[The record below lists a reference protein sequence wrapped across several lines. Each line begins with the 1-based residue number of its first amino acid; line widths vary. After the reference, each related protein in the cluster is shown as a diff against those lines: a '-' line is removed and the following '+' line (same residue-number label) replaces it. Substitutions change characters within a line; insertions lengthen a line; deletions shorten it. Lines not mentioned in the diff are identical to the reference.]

1 MSLKIAAI
9 QHDIVW
15 EDPLANF
22 ERLGPQ
28 IQRATA
34 AGAQLLVLTEMFST
48 GFTMNSELCAEPLDG
63 PSCEFLSTQ
72 AATLQVWVTGSIPT
86 RWDDGIAY
94 NTLVLAAPTGDLY
107 RYKKIHPF
115 SFSTEPEHYGSG
127 SDFLQVE
134 IEGIRATFFICY
146 DLRFADEF
154 WKTAHSTDL
163 FVVPANWP
171 ERRRAHWQAL
181 LRARAIENQT
191 YVLGVNRVGEG
202 DGLNYAGDS
211 ALIDPWG
218 ETLFSGA
225 SSEALLIADV
235 HAEIVAET
243 RTTFPVLQDRRS

>member
-1 MSLKIAAI
+1 MSLKIAAV

-15 EDPLANF
+15 EDPPANF

-28 IQRATA
+28 LQSAAA

-48 GFTMNSELCAEPLDG
+48 GFTMNSELCAESLEG

-72 AATLQVWVTGSIPT
+72 ATTLQVWVTGSIPT

-134 IEGIRATFFICY
+134 IEGVRTTFFICY
-146 DLRFADEF
+146 DLRFAD
-154 WKTAHSTDL
+154 
-163 FVVPANWP
+163 
-171 ERRRAHWQAL
+171 
-181 LRARAIENQT
+181 
-191 YVLGVNRVGEG
+191 
-202 DGLNYAGDS
+202 
-211 ALIDPWG
+211 
-218 ETLFSGA
+218 
-225 SSEALLIADV
+225 
-235 HAEIVAET
+235 
-243 RTTFPVLQDRRS
+243 